1 MAQVITYTVK
11 NGLYVNITNRCTCA
25 CDFCERRNYNG
36 VGDAES
42 LWLERE
48 PTREEIW
55 DDIALR
61 NLVDYKELVF
71 CGFGEPTVR
80 LDDLLWVA
88 RRVKETAPTLPIRI
102 NTNGHANLIAGRDV
116 TPALA
121 GVIDAL
127 SISLN
132 RPDAAGYSLHMNPT
146 FGEAAFEGLLDFAV
160 RAKEF
165 VPQVTFSVV
174 DVLDKEEL
182 SSCKSLASRLGIPL
196 FVRAYH

>member
-25 CDFCERRNYNG
+25 CDFCERGHYNG

-146 FGEAAFEGLLDFAV
+146 FGEAAFDGLLDFAI
-160 RAKEF
+160 RAKQF
-165 VPQVTFSVV
+165 VPQVTLSVV
-174 DVLDKEEL
+174 DVLDKDDL
-182 SSCKSLASRLGIPL
+182 NACKSLASRLGIPL
-196 FVRAYH
+196 LVRAYH